1 MQGKGQGQ
9 QQLAA
14 VEPPHCGW
22 FLEVDPSSTLV
33 SAHSTMAKK
42 KKKRQSTT
50 CFRQPGGRRHAL
62 HLALP
67 KHLAE
72 GLNSGQ

>member
-42 KKKRQSTT
+42 KKKGIVPRAFVSQGVEDTLSIWHCQNTWQ
-50 CFRQPGGRRHAL
+50 RV
-62 HLALP
+62 
-67 KHLAE
+67 
-72 GLNSGQ
+72 